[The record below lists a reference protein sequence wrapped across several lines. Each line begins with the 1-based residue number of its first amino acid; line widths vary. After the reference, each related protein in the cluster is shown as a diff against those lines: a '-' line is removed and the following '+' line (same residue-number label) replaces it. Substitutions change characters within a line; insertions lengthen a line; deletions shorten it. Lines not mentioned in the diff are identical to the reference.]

1 MKGGFPIGEGA
12 VHDDLGQ
19 GFQGGAHAG
28 YAISNG
34 VVVLGQGFHGGVHV
48 GRGGAKPDALFRF
61 PKSEGPSLLYTFM
74 LFIASFQ
81 QGKKIVMV
89 DNFDKNKFKSKGF

>member
-61 PKSEGPSLLYTFM
+61 PKSEGPFCLERVKRGNNFIYYNFSLHLCTAI
-74 LFIASFQ
+74 LFQPEWAW
-81 QGKKIVMV
+81 K
-89 DNFDKNKFKSKGF
+89 